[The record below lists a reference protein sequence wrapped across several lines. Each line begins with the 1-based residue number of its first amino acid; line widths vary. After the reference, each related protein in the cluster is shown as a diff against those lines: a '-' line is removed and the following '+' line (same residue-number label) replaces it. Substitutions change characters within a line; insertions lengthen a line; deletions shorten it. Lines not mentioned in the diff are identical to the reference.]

1 MLGGNIVDNIMDKL
15 AQKLS
20 AQEMIKANS
29 QAEVQSAISDAT
41 EIFTKKM
48 DEATD
53 SFTKK
58 VEDALSK
65 KMEESDT
72 KTHDVGVQTY
82 RNVQALINKQQEKTA
97 EEFKEINSK
106 METLQYA
113 VESKN
118 SGLLPLIII
127 TLLIAGADLVI
138 NVLRIFGIL

>member
-29 QAEVQSAISDAT
+29 QAEVESAISDAT

-53 SFTKK
+53 SFTRK
-58 VEDALSK
+58 VEDALTK
-65 KMEESDT
+65 KMEESNS

-97 EEFKEINSK
+97 EEFKELDSK
-106 METLQYA
+106 LETLQYA

-118 SGLLPLIII
+118 SGLLPLIIV
-127 TLLIAGADLVI
+127 TLLVAGADLVI
-138 NVLRIFGIL
+138 NILRIFGIL

>member
-29 QAEVQSAISDAT
+29 QAEVESAISDAT

-58 VEDALSK
+58 VEDALTK
-65 KMEESDT
+65 KMEESDS

-97 EEFKEINSK
+97 EEFKELDSK
-106 METLQYA
+106 LETLQYA

-127 TLLIAGADLVI
+127 TLLVAGADLVI
-138 NVLRIFGIL
+138 NILRIFGIL

>member
-29 QAEVQSAISDAT
+29 QAEVESAISDAT

-65 KMEESDT
+65 KMEESDS

-97 EEFKEINSK
+97 EEFKELDTK
-106 METLQYA
+106 LETLQYA

-127 TLLIAGADLVI
+127 TLLVAGADLVI
-138 NVLRIFGIL
+138 NILRIFGIL

>member
-29 QAEVQSAISDAT
+29 QAEVESAISDAT

-58 VEDALSK
+58 VEDALTK
-65 KMEESDT
+65 KMEESDS

-97 EEFKEINSK
+97 EEFKELDSK
-106 METLQYA
+106 LETLQYA

-118 SGLLPLIII
+118 SGLLPLIIV
-127 TLLIAGADLVI
+127 TLLVAGADLVI
-138 NVLRIFGIL
+138 NILRIFGIL

>member
-29 QAEVQSAISDAT
+29 QAEVESAISDAT

-53 SFTKK
+53 SFTRK
-58 VEDALSK
+58 VEDALTK
-65 KMEESDT
+65 KMEESDS

-97 EEFKEINSK
+97 EEFKELDSK
-106 METLQYA
+106 LETLQYA

-118 SGLLPLIII
+118 SGLLPLIIV
-127 TLLIAGADLVI
+127 TLLVAGADLVI
-138 NVLRIFGIL
+138 NILRIFGIL

>member
-29 QAEVQSAISDAT
+29 QAEVESAISDAT

-53 SFTKK
+53 SFTRK
-58 VEDALSK
+58 VEDALTK
-65 KMEESDT
+65 KMEESDS

-97 EEFKEINSK
+97 EEFKELDSK
-106 METLQYA
+106 LETLQYA

-118 SGLLPLIII
+118 SGLLPLIIV

-138 NVLRIFGIL
+138 NILRIFGIL

>member
-29 QAEVQSAISDAT
+29 QAEVESAISDAT

-58 VEDALSK
+58 VEDTLAK
-65 KMEESDT
+65 KLEESDS

-97 EEFKEINSK
+97 EEFKELDTK
-106 METLQYA
+106 LETLQYA

-118 SGLLPLIII
+118 SGFLPLIII
-127 TLLIAGADLVI
+127 TLLVAGADLVI
-138 NVLRIFGIL
+138 NILRIFGIL

>member
-29 QAEVQSAISDAT
+29 QAEVESAISDAT

-58 VEDALSK
+58 VEDTLTK
-65 KMEESDT
+65 KMEESDS

-97 EEFKEINSK
+97 EEFKELDSK
-106 METLQYA
+106 LETLQYA

-118 SGLLPLIII
+118 SGLLPLIIV
-127 TLLIAGADLVI
+127 TLLVAGADLVI
-138 NVLRIFGIL
+138 NILRIFGIL

>member
-29 QAEVQSAISDAT
+29 QAEVESAISDAT

-53 SFTKK
+53 SFTRK
-58 VEDALSK
+58 VEDALTK
-65 KMEESDT
+65 KMEESDS

-97 EEFKEINSK
+97 EEIKELDSK
-106 METLQYA
+106 LETLQYA

-118 SGLLPLIII
+118 SGLLPLIIV
-127 TLLIAGADLVI
+127 TLLVAGADFVI
-138 NVLRIFGIL
+138 NILRIFGIL

>member
-1 MLGGNIVDNIMDKL
+1 MDNIMDKL

-29 QAEVQSAISDAT
+29 QAEVESAISDAT

-65 KMEESDT
+65 KMEESDS

-97 EEFKEINSK
+97 EEFKELDTK
-106 METLQYA
+106 LETLQYA

-127 TLLIAGADLVI
+127 TLLVVGADLVI

>member
-1 MLGGNIVDNIMDKL
+1 MDNIMDKL

-29 QAEVQSAISDAT
+29 QAEVESAISDAT

-53 SFTKK
+53 SFTRK
-58 VEDALSK
+58 VEDALTK
-65 KMEESDT
+65 KMEESDS

-97 EEFKEINSK
+97 EEFKELDSK
-106 METLQYA
+106 LETLQYA

-118 SGLLPLIII
+118 SGLLPLIIV
-127 TLLIAGADLVI
+127 TLLVAGADLVI
-138 NVLRIFGIL
+138 NILRIFGIL

>member
-29 QAEVQSAISDAT
+29 QAEVESAISDAT

-58 VEDALSK
+58 VEDTLTK
-65 KMEESDT
+65 KLEESDS

-97 EEFKEINSK
+97 EEFKELDTK
-106 METLQYA
+106 LETLQYA

-127 TLLIAGADLVI
+127 TLLVAGADLVI
-138 NVLRIFGIL
+138 NILRIFGIL

>member
-29 QAEVQSAISDAT
+29 QAEVESAISDAT

-53 SFTKK
+53 SFTRK
-58 VEDALSK
+58 VEDALTK
-65 KMEESDT
+65 KMEESDS

-97 EEFKEINSK
+97 EEFKELDSK
-106 METLQYA
+106 LETLQYA

-127 TLLIAGADLVI
+127 TLLVAGADLVI
-138 NVLRIFGIL
+138 NILRIFGIL

>member
-29 QAEVQSAISDAT
+29 QAEVESAISDAT

-65 KMEESDT
+65 KMEESDS

-97 EEFKEINSK
+97 EEFKELDTRL
-106 METLQYA
+106 ETLQYA

-127 TLLIAGADLVI
+127 TLLVAGADLVI
-138 NVLRIFGIL
+138 NILRIFGIL

>member
-1 MLGGNIVDNIMDKL
+1 MDNIMDKL

-29 QAEVQSAISDAT
+29 QAEVESAISDAT

-65 KMEESDT
+65 KMEESDS

-97 EEFKEINSK
+97 EEFKELDTK
-106 METLQYA
+106 LETLQYA

-127 TLLIAGADLVI
+127 TLLVAGADLVI
-138 NVLRIFGIL
+138 NILRIFGIL

>member
-29 QAEVQSAISDAT
+29 QAEVESAISDAT

-58 VEDALSK
+58 VEDALNK
-65 KMEESDT
+65 KMEESDS

-97 EEFKEINSK
+97 EEFKELDSK
-106 METLQYA
+106 LETLQYA

-118 SGLLPLIII
+118 SGLLPLIIV
-127 TLLIAGADLVI
+127 TLLVAGADLVI
-138 NVLRIFGIL
+138 NILRIFGIL